1 MIEYVAAQLSS
12 ARLFV
17 NFFLTSKGIRT
28 TLPFVFKEITNLMDA
43 LGICLFPCE
52 LLIFLILHVTWLR
65 VSEAY
70 TFLLIM

>member
-28 TLPFVFKEITNLMDA
+28 TLPFVFKEITNVMDA

-52 LLIFLILHVTWLR
+52 LIFLILHVTWLR
-65 VSEAY
+65 ISEAY